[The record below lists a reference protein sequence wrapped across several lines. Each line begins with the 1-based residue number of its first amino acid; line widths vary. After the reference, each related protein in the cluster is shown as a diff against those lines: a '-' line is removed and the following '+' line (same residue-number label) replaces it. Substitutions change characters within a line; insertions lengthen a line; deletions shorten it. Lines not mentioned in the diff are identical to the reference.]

1 MKKCSIVYV
10 GLKTGVKWLDGDF
23 KAQVDRKIFQED
35 NGLRN
40 LILRLNGNPY
50 FTYVNLEKSER
61 SPVAALADLLD

>member
-1 MKKCSIVYV
+1 VKLLLGRV
-10 GLKTGVKWLDGDF
+10 GEGSELWLDGDF

-61 SPVAALADLLD
+61 SQVAALADLLD